1 MEIHFW
7 GNRGSI
13 PSPGRDTVRYGG
25 NTTCVEIRNG
35 DDYILVDAGTG
46 IRLAGQHIIRERGGN
61 QDIPLLITH
70 THWDHI
76 QGLPFFIP
84 AFVPGNRL
92 RIFGPHNHQTPFDRV
107 IADQMQYSYFPVNF
121 AQLRADIS
129 PRTLHE
135 KESFQLGSIKVTP
148 KYVNHPVPTLAYRFE
163 VDGKSIVFLTDI
175 EPYRDVIYGG
185 VCPDEDER
193 EEFEDVQRTVIE
205 QNNKIVD
212 FARDSDIL
220 VIDAQYTHEE
230 YERSYVGWG
239 HTSMEDALRIAE
251 KAKAR
256 NVVFCHHDPN
266 RTDAELDELIGHH
279 EEVLGKKRGHSIQ
292 TLRGA
297 QEGSTLK
304 A

>member
-13 PSPGRDTVRYGG
+13 PSPGPETVRYGG

-35 DDYILVDAGTG
+35 DDYILIDAGTG
-46 IRLAGQHIIRERGGN
+46 IRKAGEFITRERGGN
-61 QDIPLLITH
+61 QDIPLLVTH

-84 AFVPGNRL
+84 AFIPGNRL

-107 IADQMQYSYFPVNF
+107 IADQMQFSYFPVNF

-129 PRTLHE
+129 PRTLRE
-135 KESFQLGSIKVTP
+135 GESFQIGSITVIP
-148 KYVNHPVPTLAYRFE
+148 KYVNHPVPTLGYRFE
-163 VDGKSIVFLTDI
+163 AEGKSIVFLTDI
-175 EPYRDVIYGG
+175 EPYRDVLYDG

-193 EEFEDVQRTVIE
+193 EEFEEVQKTVAE
-205 QNNKIVD
+205 QNQRIVD
-212 FARDSDIL
+212 FCQESDIL

-239 HTSMEDALRIAE
+239 HTSMRDALHIG
-251 KAKAR
+251 KKSQSK
-256 NVVFCHHDPN
+256 VVAFCHHDPN
-266 RTDAELDELIGHH
+266 RTDDELDRLIGEHS
-279 EEVLGKKRGHSIQ
+279 ENLGRESGHSIQ
-292 TLRGA
+292 RLLGA
-297 QEGSTLK
+297 TERETIK

>member
-1 MEIHFW
+1 VEIHFW

-13 PSPGRDTVRYGG
+13 PSPGPETVRFGG

-35 DDYILVDAGTG
+35 DDYILIDAGTG
-46 IRLAGQHIIRERGGN
+46 IRKAGEHIVRERGGN

-92 RIFGPHNHQTPFDRV
+92 RIFGPHNHQTSFDRV

-135 KESFQLGSIKVTP
+135 GESFQLGTITVTP
-148 KYVNHPVPTLAYRFE
+148 KYVNHPVPTLGYRFE
-163 VDGKSIVFLTDI
+163 CEGKSIVFLTDI
-175 EPYRDVIYGG
+175 EPYRDIIYEGI
-185 VCPDEDER
+185 CPEEEER
-193 EEFEDVQRTVIE
+193 KEFEEVQRTVVE
-205 QNNKIVD
+205 QNDMIVD
-212 FARDSDIL
+212 FARGADVL

-239 HTSMEDALRIAE
+239 HTSMKDALSIA
-251 KAKAR
+251 KKAR
-256 NVVFCHHDPN
+256 ARDVVFCHHDPN
-266 RTDAELDELIGHH
+266 RSDDALDQLIGAWAESLG
-279 EEVLGKKRGHSIQ
+279 EEKGCSIQ
-292 TLRGA
+292 SLTGA
-297 QEGSTLK
+297 TEGTTLK

>member
-1 MEIHFW
+1 VEIHFW

-13 PSPGRDTVRYGG
+13 PSPGPDTVRYGG

-35 DDYILVDAGTG
+35 DDYILIDAGTG
-46 IRLAGQHIIRERGGN
+46 IRKAGEHIIRERGGN

-135 KESFQLGSIKVTP
+135 AEAFQLGSITVTP
-148 KYVNHPVPTLAYRFE
+148 KYVNHPVPTLGYRFE
-163 VDGKSIVFLTDI
+163 AEGKSIVFLTDI
-175 EPYRDVIYGG
+175 EPYRDVIYEG

-193 EEFEDVQRTVIE
+193 EEFEEVQRTVTE
-205 QNNKIVD
+205 QNDKIVH
-212 FARDSDIL
+212 FSEKADIL

-239 HTSMEDALRIAE
+239 HTSMELAVEIAS
-251 KAKAR
+251 KANAR
-256 NVVFCHHDPN
+256 DVVFCHHDPN
-266 RTDAELDELIGHH
+266 RTDDELDRLIGDLS
-279 EEVLGKKRGHSIQ
+279 ENLGKQKGCSIKK
-292 TLRGA
+292 LLGA
-297 QEGSTLK
+297 TEGKTLK